1 VSQTKDRLLFTYI
14 VNQTVHWFIPG
25 MFTPVMVLLLLDGG
39 LGLVEVG
46 TVLALYSGT
55 VIVLELPTGGLAD
68 AIGRKRVYL
77 AALCVSMLAVSIIM
91 FGHDLLFFAFGFIVY
106 GVARALSSGSIDAW
120 FVDEFKREN
129 PGGDLQKAL
138 GKANTFIP
146 LGLALGAL
154 VGGLLPT
161 LFGDSAASL
170 TGASRYSA
178 TLLVMLALMVVQFGL
193 TSVMIKEN
201 FVEADR
207 KGVAG
212 GFREV
217 PNVLRDAI
225 RFGIRDRNTRLLL
238 TAAMALGFTLFSLEL
253 LWQPQLKGIIGSDS
267 QSWIFGLVAA
277 GYFVMASLGS
287 LLSGKVCDLFKGNL
301 FLALLAMTTG
311 VSIAIA
317 VMALQNGIIG
327 FVVLYFIVYLMIG
340 LIGSPHAAAYNAG
353 IPSEKRSTL
362 MSFDS
367 LVTQLGG
374 VISSIVLGF
383 VSGAYSIQAA
393 WFIAS
398 LVLFIALGAYFALW
412 RGSVRKPQKD
422 ARAEQG

>member
-311 VSIAIA
+311 VSIAIV